1 MAITLGYYFH
11 SEQVIPG
18 NEIAYSTMP
27 RKEFELP
34 IGIVIWDSHE
44 AKPTFW
50 SVQNQQHGD

>member
-44 AKPTFW
+44 AKPTFRLIF
-50 SVQNQQHGD
+50 GFF